1 MTDIRMVQTEPNRD
15 HARRVPDREALLLA
29 ALPVVE
35 QAGTAAV
42 TLAAIAAH
50 AGVDADV
57 ASALFPDV
65 DGLLIDAA
73 LAMCIADLG
82 LATDASAGIPTVSA
96 YATHFARRR
105 VFYRAMRIGGVAAA
119 LDARMAQLVTPL
131 IEAQV
136 RVVVGSRLTEHQV
149 AELTLAVTVESFEIT
164 NRWIVE
170 SPATAGAESL
180 YVQLEAIVV
189 RGLEHVRE
197 QRD

>member
-1 MTDIRMVQTEPNRD
+1 MTDIRMVQTGPIRD

-29 ALPVVE
+29 AVPVVE

-65 DGLLIDAA
+65 DGLVIDAA

-96 YATHFARRR
+96 YATHFARGR

-119 LDARMAQLVTPL
+119 LDARMAQLVAPL
-131 IEAQV
+131 IEAQI
-136 RVVVGSRLTEHQV
+136 RVVVGSRLTEHQI
-149 AELTLAVTVESFEIT
+149 AELTLAVTAESFEIT